1 MAKQNEV
8 KLIITTDNKDAI
20 TGIQNVGE
28 SFKKLELETGS
39 LVSRIKSHWLG
50 FAGAIYSAK
59 KFIDFFIFDTANAAE
74 ELKRLSFQT
83 SVGTDMLQ
91 AFKQVALTSGVHLN
105 ELSLSLFQFSQRLAD
120 ATNGVGD
127 SQDIFHALGIEL
139 YDTKGRL
146 RDTGDLFIDT
156 SRKFAN
162 MVDGFQKIDLA
173 EKVFG
178 RGSRAILPMFQ
189 ELSENIDEIKNKQP
203 IFSED
208 EINQAKQFND
218 NIAITKENF
227 KELGYVVGNIV
238 IPNLNEF
245 FDVIKK
251 GIIPEN
257 SWIKLIDPWGLM
269 NRIGK
274 SPLATS
280 WEWFKKLV
288 DLAEEYTDK
297 LAGIKTEVMNLQSIR
312 LQPNPVFGAFGLPG
326 ELTQGITKA
335 RKTEPAI
342 IFNEK
347 QWLKDQAEFEK
358 SVGEAFREEGRLAA
372 EAMKLEEEAAKR
384 KQEVYADMF
393 EALKFDSARYYD
405 YRRDLLEKQRNE
417 EIAITG
423 DVMLDWEAF
432 YARLR
437 ELDEERILRTN
448 DFVGGIKV
456 FYSELEREGFT
467 WAKGAKG
474 MMEDFASGGASAL
487 SKFEHSIET
496 DTKNIGKHLKD
507 FIGDFSD
514 AFIDAVNRMTAE
526 WLMSQMFT
534 GIGSAFGIGGA
545 RSMGIGGT
553 AGTTQAGGWFTP
565 PPIGNMSAQG
575 AGSAGGQVIVQQ
587 SISMNMS
594 FVDGQDGERFL
605 QKHSPVIQKIVGDS
619 VDRSRAFAA
628 QLRGNR

>member
-1 MAKQNEV
+1 
-8 KLIITTDNKDAI
+8 
-20 TGIQNVGE
+20 
-28 SFKKLELETGS
+28 
-39 LVSRIKSHWLG
+39 
-50 FAGAIYSAK
+50 
-59 KFIDFFIFDTANAAE
+59 
-74 ELKRLSFQT
+74 
-83 SVGTDMLQ
+83 
-91 AFKQVALTSGVHLN
+91 
-105 ELSLSLFQFSQRLAD
+105 
-120 ATNGVGD
+120 
-127 SQDIFHALGIEL
+127 
-139 YDTKGRL
+139 
-146 RDTGDLFIDT
+146 
-156 SRKFAN
+156 
-162 MVDGFQKIDLA
+162 
-173 EKVFG
+173 
-178 RGSRAILPMFQ
+178 
-189 ELSENIDEIKNKQP
+189 
-203 IFSED
+203 
-208 EINQAKQFND
+208 
-218 NIAITKENF
+218 
-227 KELGYVVGNIV
+227 
-238 IPNLNEF
+238 
-245 FDVIKK
+245 
-251 GIIPEN
+251 
-257 SWIKLIDPWGLM
+257 M